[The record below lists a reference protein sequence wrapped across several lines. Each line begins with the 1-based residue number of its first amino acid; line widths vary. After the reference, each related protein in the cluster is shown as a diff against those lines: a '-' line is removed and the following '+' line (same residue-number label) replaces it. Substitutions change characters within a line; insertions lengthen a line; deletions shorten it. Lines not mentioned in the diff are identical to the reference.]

1 MAFKKSA
8 PVAPTKT
15 EPTYEVL
22 EECGTV
28 STNSRGWELKLRYIS
43 WNGNEPKYDL
53 RSWKEDEN
61 GEKCSK
67 GITMTGEEMESLLKI
82 LKKMEESEEK

>member
-1 MAFKKSA
+1 MAFRKSA
-8 PVAPTKT
+8 TIAKST

-22 EECGTV
+22 EECGTI
-28 STNSRGWELKLRYIS
+28 STNDRGWELKLRFIS

-67 GITMTGEEMESLLKI
+67 GITLTGEELESLLCL
-82 LKKMEESEEK
+82 LKEIENN

>member
-1 MAFKKSA
+1 MAFRKST
-8 PVAPTKT
+8 TKAKIT

-22 EECGTV
+22 EECGTL
-28 STNSRGWELKLRYIS
+28 STNNKGWEMKLRYMS

-53 RSWKEDEN
+53 RSWKEDET

-67 GITMTGEEMESLLKI
+67 GITLTGEELEALLDI
-82 LKKMEESEEK
+82 LKTME

>member
-1 MAFKKSA
+1 MAIRKSNA
-8 PVAPTKT
+8 KATKST
-15 EPTYEVL
+15 EPTYEVI
-22 EECGTV
+22 EECGTL
-28 STNSRGWELKLRYIS
+28 STNSRGWELKLRYVA

-67 GITMTGEEMESLLKI
+67 GITLTGEELEALLEI
-82 LKKMEESEEK
+82 LKGME

>member
-1 MAFKKSA
+1 MAIRKSN
-8 PVAPTKT
+8 TKAK

-22 EECGTV
+22 EECGTL
-28 STNSRGWELKLRYIS
+28 STNNKGWEMKLRYMS

-53 RSWKEDEN
+53 RSWKEDET

-67 GITMTGEEMESLLKI
+67 GITLTGEELEALLGI
-82 LKKMEESEEK
+82 LKEME